1 MISFYQSP
9 PTINHLQSLPS
20 GIEIDVSEKPQN
32 LLIFRSVKQ
41 TVSLFKCQLHS
52 NLLQSQ
58 QAKRLTACLTKLT

>member
-52 NLLQSQ
+52 NLIQS
-58 QAKRLTACLTKLT
+58 